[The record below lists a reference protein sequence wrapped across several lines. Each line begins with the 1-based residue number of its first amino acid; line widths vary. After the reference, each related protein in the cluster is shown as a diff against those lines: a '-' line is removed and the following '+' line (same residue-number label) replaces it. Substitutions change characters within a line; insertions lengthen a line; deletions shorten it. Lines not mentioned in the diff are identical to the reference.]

1 MSIIGRKVLLWWM
14 NRGMETRG
22 DNIETVTGHSET
34 KEWMK
39 IVIDRWIST

>member
-1 MSIIGRKVLLWWM
+1 MSIIGRKVLLCGM

-34 KEWMK
+34 DEW
-39 IVIDRWIST
+39 INSDW